1 MKDQDLIVRS
11 FAGKTKPDDTKLTDN
26 EKALLIKLLSNPAYF
41 PEVFKSWLA
50 NVTPL
55 IMPDIPISQVN
66 GFLQIKKTEGY
77 PADNRYFL
85 RGDGTWVQIANDPQ
99 TTLGDLTV
107 TLGSTTV
114 SLAGDAI

>member
-26 EKALLIKLLSNPAYF
+26 EKALLIKLLSNPTYF

-85 RGDGTWVQIANDPQ
+85 RGDGTWQKIAADPA
-99 TTLGDLTV
+99 
-107 TLGSTTV
+107 STW
-114 SLAGDAI
+114 GDATATWGDATYQWGGDS